1 MNIQELDEKLS
12 RIEHDVEETR
22 KMLNILFEENNILS
36 EKSVNIAKERIR
48 IKDLKK
54 NIYLDWLERLEEYE
68 ECIDKEYFQIEKGIK
83 EIQAK
88 CKELQKENQR
98 ILSQKSRDVFDEII
112 KRVEEEKKRTGKNPL
127 DV

>member
-1 MNIQELDEKLS
+1 MNIKELDEKLQ
-12 RIEHDVEETR
+12 RIERDVEETR
-22 KMLNILFEENNILS
+22 KMLNILSKENNVLS

-68 ECIDKEYFQIEKGIK
+68 ECLDKEYFQIEKGIK
-83 EIQAK
+83 EIQRK

-98 ILSQKSRDVFDEII
+98 ILSQKSRDVFYEII
-112 KRVEEEKKRTGKNPL
+112 KRAEEEKKRTGKNPF
-127 DV
+127 DI